1 MDGPFTVPSPEVV
14 AGAQNIR
21 KYIGFGGPGRCYY
34 LLLLTHPDSWLC
46 AGRIGV
52 LLRIGRTAFKNG
64 LAVASR
70 LVAVVVALNG
80 VPGTGIGCAV
90 RDW

>member
-1 MDGPFTVPSPEVV
+1 MFLEGWGS
-14 AGAQNIR
+14 Q
-21 KYIGFGGPGRCYY
+21 
-34 LLLLTHPDSWLC
+34 
-46 AGRIGV
+46 
-52 LLRIGRTAFKNG
+52 LLRYYGLVGRAVVNG

-70 LVAVVVALNG
+70 LVAVVVALND